1 MKKLILMFSVLTLA
15 LSFIGCTPKEDNNDL
30 PLNNN
35 AVVTEDEADK
45 NKVNE
50 ESLHEEHIDT
60 TGSIVYD
67 KDGIKITSKQIE
79 FTSDHDPMFV
89 FVTESDLK
97 ISPIINDVS
106 INRKA
111 IDEFSY
117 SYHNNGEF
125 YVGSILFE
133 TSYLNDKGITEISSF
148 DFSFEIS
155 SPDTGKI
162 IVKTGPLSMSIG
174 SEGSLVQDKIK

>member
-1 MKKLILMFSVLTLA
+1 
-15 LSFIGCTPKEDNNDL
+15 
-30 PLNNN
+30 
-35 AVVTEDEADK
+35 
-45 NKVNE
+45 
-50 ESLHEEHIDT
+50 
-60 TGSIVYD
+60 
-67 KDGIKITSKQIE
+67 
-79 FTSDHDPMFV
+79 MFV
-89 FVTESDLK
+89 FVIESDLK

-148 DFSFEIS
+148 DS
-155 SPDTGKI
+155 
-162 IVKTGPLSMSIG
+162 
-174 SEGSLVQDKIK
+174 